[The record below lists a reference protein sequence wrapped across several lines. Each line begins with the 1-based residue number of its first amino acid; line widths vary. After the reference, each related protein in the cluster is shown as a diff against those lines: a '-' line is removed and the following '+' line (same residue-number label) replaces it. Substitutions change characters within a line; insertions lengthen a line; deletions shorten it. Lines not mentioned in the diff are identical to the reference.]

1 MKEIK
6 ISAPATVANVS
17 CGFDV
22 LGFCLEH
29 VADEM
34 VIREVPEKGIRIIQI
49 EGYNLPL
56 ETHKNVAGVSALA
69 LIEDAQPDC
78 GYEIEIIKHVMPGS
92 GIGSLSLIHISE
104 PTRRS

>member
-34 VIREVPEKGIRIIQI
+34 VIREVPEKGIRITQI

-78 GYEIEIIKHVMPGS
+78 GYEIEIIKHGCK
-92 GIGSLSLIHISE
+92 L
-104 PTRRS
+104 